1 MSGGGQQQQQ
11 QQRVMRPGGHVM
23 VCVLCVL
30 LVGTVASAERDRDH
44 RVYSALLHGT
54 YDPSSVYVLVHATD
68 DLRHARAPAG
78 YVMLRVIAVTVHL
91 PVQCRAF
98 SSVLLMLH

>member
-1 MSGGGQQQQQ
+1 MSVCVSALQLTMNGGGQQQ

-23 VCVLCVL
+23 VCVLFVL

-54 YDPSSVYVLVHATD
+54 YDPSSV
-68 DLRHARAPAG
+68 
-78 YVMLRVIAVTVHL
+78 
-91 PVQCRAF
+91 
-98 SSVLLMLH
+98 

>member
-1 MSGGGQQQQQ
+1 MSVCVSALQSTMSGGGQQQQQQ

-23 VCVLCVL
+23 VCVLSAL

-54 YDPSSVYVLVHATD
+54 YDPSSV
-68 DLRHARAPAG
+68 
-78 YVMLRVIAVTVHL
+78 
-91 PVQCRAF
+91 
-98 SSVLLMLH
+98 